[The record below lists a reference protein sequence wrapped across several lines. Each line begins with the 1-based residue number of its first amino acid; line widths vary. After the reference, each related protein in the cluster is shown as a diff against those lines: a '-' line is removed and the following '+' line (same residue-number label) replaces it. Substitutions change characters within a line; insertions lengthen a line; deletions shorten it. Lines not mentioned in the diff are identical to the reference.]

1 MSGRIYAA
9 TSVAHAP
16 VFARRIEVL
25 AAHFADLLPRDAAVL
40 DVGAGDGLLA
50 KRLMERR
57 PDVRI
62 QGVDVLVRPETFI
75 PVREFDG
82 TTLPLADRSVD
93 AVMLVDVVHHA
104 ADQAALMREVARV
117 ARGVVVIKDHFVR
130 GVLAQPT
137 LRFMD
142 WVGNARYGVSLPYA
156 YWTPAQ
162 WDAAFRDARLRVLQQ
177 REQLGLYP
185 WPASLVFERG
195 LHFIAVLEH
204 ASPQRSHA

>member
-9 TSVAHAP
+9 TAAAHAP

-25 AAHFADLLPRDAAVL
+25 SAHLAGLLPANASVL
-40 DVGAGDGLLA
+40 DVGAGDGALA

-62 QGVDVLVRPETFI
+62 QGVDVLVRPDTRI

-82 TTLPLADRSVD
+82 TTLPFGDGAMDV
-93 AVMLVDVVHHA
+93 VMLVDVVHHA
-104 ADQAALMREVARV
+104 ANQAALLNEVARV
-117 ARGVVVIKDHFVR
+117 ARSVVLIKDHFAR
-130 GVLAQPT
+130 GLLARAT

-142 WVGNARYGVSLPYA
+142 WVGNARHGVRLPYA

-162 WDAAFRDARLRVLQQ
+162 WADAYREAGLVVRAQRD
-177 REQLGLYP
+177 ELGLYP
-185 WPASLVFERG
+185 WPASLLFERG
-195 LHFIAVLEH
+195 LHFVAAL
-204 ASPQRSHA
+204 APARSTARA